1 MRGGD
6 TTPMLKPPPL
16 LGLGHMGLD
25 DSVRVDGGGNN
36 RGTDRANGRGAIGL
50 VALRTWQHT
59 WRQCVLLAMVVA
71 LALAVVLAVLLG
83 AARSLTAMDRLREE
97 TRASDLVLSSDLVLG
112 DGDGDGISGLLE
124 RVAAAPGVLEA
135 GAFRE
140 LFVLPKRSGLIADY
154 NLRSFAPYP
163 SPGGALV
170 DVPVIVE
177 GREPDQARIDEVV
190 MNQVLADELGLRVG
204 ETLVLESLS
213 FEWVDA
219 AYSGQD
225 PGPPDGPEVEV
236 ELVGLA
242 LAPVDFTR
250 TGNVLYLTAAY
261 ADQYEDQVRTYAFV
275 SATMTETRLAELE
288 AGQSFD
294 AGDDNIELQWS
305 HNAPIQGVQDS
316 LETIAAALRLVA
328 ATFGLAALA
337 AIGVLT
343 FRMAREVAADRAIL
357 IAIGWTSPDVTRL
370 AIFVLAPALLVGS
383 VFGLLLGVVAS
394 PSTSLGLAAAVD
406 PAERSIVVDL
416 EMVAG
421 AGLVAAALLAALVGV
436 AARRASR
443 SAPSAPRA
451 TPLAPPL
458 ERPLPIALG
467 VRRALFSATDRGGR
481 LSRSA
486 VAAVA
491 AGTTIAVAAL
501 IVGASIDRL
510 QVDPFLSGQGPAS
523 QRAVDG
529 GEGSDG
535 LAVAD
540 RVLATLDAD
549 ERVVDLAAVHVA
561 FGVTGPDGRD
571 LSVLVYDARR
581 GESGAA
587 VTAGRLPTQSDEVA
601 VGPASLAAMGLDVGD
616 HIELDH
622 RMGSAQFRIVGVV
635 LLPEGDFN
643 HDSGMVLTPA
653 GSQFL
658 GGIEGTDIHQVVFS
672 WGPEVDATAADDELA
687 TAGFNVLTS
696 DRRLVPASV
705 SSLGDV
711 STLAGLVAG
720 LVLVLGLITAVYA
733 VTVTRRLGVR
743 EAGTLRALGL
753 TPRGLATTTEVQGL
767 AIALVG
773 VVIGLPLGVFV
784 GRLVWSPIADRA
796 YVVDLPI
803 VDWATLA
810 WVAGTTL
817 VSVALL
823 CVLPALRDARNPF
836 TNALRVE

>member
-1 MRGGD
+1 
-6 TTPMLKPPPL
+6 
-16 LGLGHMGLD
+16 MGLD
-25 DSVRVDGGGNN
+25 DFVRDSGGGNDG
-36 RGTDRANGRGAIGL
+36 GTDRLTGRSAVGL
-50 VALRTWQHT
+50 VALRTWQRT

-83 AARSLTAMDRLREE
+83 AARSMTAMDRLREE
-97 TRASDLVLSSDLVLG
+97 TRASDLAFG
-112 DGDGDGISGLLE
+112 DGEGDDLGGLLE
-124 RVAAAPGVLEA
+124 RVAAAPGVLKA
-135 GAFRE
+135 GAGRV
-140 LFVLPKRSGLIADY
+140 LFVVPKGSGLFPDY
-154 NLRSFAPYP
+154 NLFSFAPYP
-163 SPGGALV
+163 LPGGALV

-177 GREPDQARIDEVV
+177 GRAPDQTTINEVL
-190 MNQVLADELGLRVG
+190 MNQALADALGLRVG
-204 ETLVLESLS
+204 ETLVLESMS
-213 FEWVDA
+213 FEWVEA
-219 AYSGQD
+219 AYTGQD

-250 TGNVLYLTAAY
+250 TENVLHLTTAF
-261 ADQYEDQVRTYAFV
+261 ADRYQDEVRTYGSV
-275 SATMTETRLAELE
+275 SAMMTDTRLAELE

-294 AGDDNIELQWS
+294 TGDDNIEVQWS
-305 HNAPIQGVQDS
+305 RNAPIQGVQDS

-343 FRMAREVAADRAIL
+343 FRLAREVAADRATL
-357 IAIGWTSPDVTRL
+357 IAIGWTGQDVMRL
-370 AIFVLAPALLVGS
+370 ATVVLAPALLVGL
-383 VFGLLLGVVAS
+383 VFGVLLGVVAS
-394 PSTSLGLAAAVD
+394 PSTSMGLAAAVD
-406 PAERSIVVDL
+406 PAGRSIVG
-416 EMVAG
+416 EPAMVAG
-421 AGLVAAALLAALVGV
+421 VGLVATALLAAMVGV

-443 SAPSAPRA
+443 SASDARTA
-451 TPLAPPL
+451 TPFALPL

-467 VRRALFSATDRGGR
+467 VRRALFGATDRGGR

-529 GEGSDG
+529 GEGSEG

-540 RVLATLDAD
+540 RALATLEAD

-571 LSVLVYDARR
+571 VSVLVYDARR

-587 VTAGRLPTQSDEVA
+587 LTSGRLPTQSDEVA
-601 VGPASLAAMGLDVGD
+601 VGPASLVAMGLEVGD
-616 HIELDH
+616 DIELDH
-622 RMGSAQFRIVGVV
+622 RMGSAQFRIVGAV

-643 HDSGMVLTPA
+643 HDSGMVLTTA
-653 GSQFL
+653 GAQFL

-687 TAGFNVLTS
+687 AAGFNVLTS
-696 DRRLVPASV
+696 ERRLVPASV

-711 STLAGLVAG
+711 STLAALVASLVLALGLV
-720 LVLVLGLITAVYA
+720 TAIYA
-733 VTVTRRLGVR
+733 VTVTRRLSGR

-753 TPRGLATTTEVQGL
+753 TPRALATTTEVQGL

-773 VVIGLPLGVFV
+773 VVIGLPLGIVV

-796 YVVDLPI
+796 YVIDLP
-803 VDWATLA
+803 VVYWASLA
-810 WVAGTTL
+810 WVAGATL
-817 VSVALL
+817 VSVA
-823 CVLPALRDARNPF
+823 VLSLPSAFRDARNPL